1 MPAHPEVGNNF
12 ACMPTIIRN
21 TPTCLIPK
29 ELFKEEKIRD
39 YWSVVDAATHHESI
53 GKDDLE
59 NSFLLY
65 PKPKDADTVHE
76 ITLIYKDL
84 QEKFPDQVH
93 AICINVYVDG
103 FCLLALKDRQ
113 ITYIGHSQYTVKE
126 DVLYHLAN
134 VFQQFFEN
142 IAKVNFFYQQLPSD
156 ILRLLNNYYEMK
168 KL

>member
-1 MPAHPEVGNNF
+1 MPAPQEVGNNLSV
-12 ACMPTIIRN
+12 MPTVIRN

-39 YWSVVDAATHHESI
+39 YWSVLYAAPHYESI

-76 ITLIYKDL
+76 ITLVYKDL
-84 QEKFPDQVH
+84 QEKFPDQIH
-93 AICINVYVDG
+93 AICINVYDDG
-103 FCLLALKDRQ
+103 VSLLALKDRQ
-113 ITYIGHSQYTVKE
+113 IAYTGHCQYTVKE
-126 DVLYHLAN
+126 DVLYYLTN

-142 IAKVNFFYQQLPSD
+142 IAQVNFFFQQLPPD
-156 ILRLLNNYYEMK
+156 ILRLLDNYYEMQ